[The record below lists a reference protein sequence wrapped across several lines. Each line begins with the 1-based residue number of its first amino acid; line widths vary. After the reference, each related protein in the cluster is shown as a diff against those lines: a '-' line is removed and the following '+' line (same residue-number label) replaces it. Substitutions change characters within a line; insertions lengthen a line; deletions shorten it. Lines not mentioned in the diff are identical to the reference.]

1 MNTLQDRLIYARKL
15 ADKTQGEIAEAV
27 GMSQSNYSQLEKG
40 KVMSSTALPQLANAL
55 GVDVNWLITGNA
67 NIQNHGIYTGGD
79 NYGTQTNYS
88 LSQTVAAEQHQE
100 QLSSGDQL
108 HLKDLIMLDIDCG
121 VQYAINPAS
130 LNKAI
135 LDNAERVATFIPHS
149 RRTFGIKVADE
160 IRHITP
166 SPIQKNDILITE
178 PAIMPR
184 NGDLVLVCL
193 EHDTNKRGI
202 IARLKID
209 IDGTYKMK
217 YDDTEPVAMPSNSL
231 ICGVVIE
238 IKRRLID
245 NALLKSRLNQDWNI
259 LSTLQQ

>member
-1 MNTLQDRLIYARKL
+1 MNSIGERVKIARKNSKLTQQEL
-15 ADKTQGEIAEAV
+15 AQKANI
-27 GMSQSNYSQLEKG
+27 SQTTLSQLESG
-40 KVMSSTALPQLANAL
+40 RNTSSKELPQLANAL
-55 GVDVNWLITGNA
+55 GIDVNWLLTGNT
-67 NIQNHGIYTGGD
+67 IHNHGIYTGGD

-88 LSQTVAAEQHQE
+88 LNQTVAAEQHQE
-100 QLSSGDQL
+100 QLSSGDQP

-130 LNKAI
+130 LNKVI

-149 RRTFGIKVADE
+149 GRTFGIKAADE

-166 SPIQKNDILITE
+166 SPIHKNDILITE

-184 NGDLVLVCL
+184 NGDLVLACL

-209 IDGTYKMK
+209 IDGTYKIK
-217 YDDTEPVAMPSNSL
+217 YDDTEPVPMPSNSM

-245 NALLKSRLNQDWNI
+245 NALLKSRLNQNWDI
-259 LSTLQQ
+259 YSTLQP